1 MITFPSISIIIPL
14 YNVADYIEQC
24 LQSVVNQTYQGL
36 VECIIVNDCG
46 TDDSLSITEQFIADY
61 KGPITFRLLHHDHN
75 RGLSA
80 ARNTGVAEATGEY
93 ILFVDSDD
101 YISNDCLKV
110 LTEPLQKYSYDMVLG
125 DLEMFGNPRPITFL
139 PEGEGEIIANE
150 NIFHR
155 FYAERTIY
163 VMAWNKLIRA
173 ALFKKHD
180 FSFLDGQLHEDELWS
195 YKVMTKIESIYIKK
209 NITYYYRIRENSIT
223 ADYHSNVSK
232 RLDSCYQTLRYV
244 LEHPANV
251 PKEEYNRC
259 CVYYFG
265 VYLRNVLCE
274 NFHYRNE
281 YIGLRKMF
289 DYHPLLLW
297 YQGKLKLIDIKH
309 QFHFAL
315 PPLLGYWYLKIKRI
329 KHIFANQ

>member
-1 MITFPSISIIIPL
+1 MKKISIIIPL
-14 YNVADYIEQC
+14 YNVEEYITEC
-24 LQSVVNQTYQGL
+24 LQSITRQTYSGEI
-36 VECIIVNDCG
+36 ECIIVDDCG
-46 TDDSLSITEQFIADY
+46 TDRSITLVEKCIAEY
-61 KGPITFRLLHHDHN
+61 KGNIIFRLLHHTHN

-80 ARNTGVAEATGEY
+80 ARNTGVEAATGDY

-101 YISNDCLKV
+101 YISNDCLEV
-110 LTEPLQKYSYDMVLG
+110 LTQPLQKYSYDMVLG

-139 PEGEGEIIANE
+139 PEEEGEIIGNE
-150 NIFHR
+150 NIFHQ

-163 VMAWNKLIRA
+163 VMAWNKLVRA
-173 ALFKKHD
+173 ELFKEHD
-180 FSFLDGQLHEDELWS
+180 FSFLERQLHEDELWS
-195 YKVMTKIESIYIKK
+195 YKVMKNIESIYIKK

-251 PKEEYNRC
+251 QKEEYNRC

-289 DYHPLLLW
+289 DYHPLLLL

-309 QFHFAL
+309 QFHFVL
-315 PPLLGYWYLKIKRI
+315 PPLFGYWYLKIKRI
-329 KHIFANQ
+329 KHVVVNQ